1 MSPPTPTTIQDTKS
15 SSSSK
20 HDIIV
25 DIFTFFAKLPPEIR
39 IQVWKL
45 TVQEPHVISIYK
57 VWSLEFITSQP
68 SKPGILLVNHESR
81 QAALEERPSCFG
93 DRLVHPIHYNLERD
107 IIYFCSKA
115 AFNMFMSASKT
126 SPQIAHLM
134 VRQTDLHHFSTL
146 SKHNLTELTKLQTL
160 VLELPVWTRYSYI
173 NLADKRGLEEF
184 CRRQGLTLHW
194 MTKEEMQSLA
204 NDYQ

>member
-1 MSPPTPTTIQDTKS
+1 MSPLTS
-15 SSSSK
+15 SSSSNP
-20 HDIIV
+20 DIIV
-25 DIFTFFAKLPPEIR
+25 DTFTLFAKFPPEIR
-39 IQVWKL
+39 IQIWKL
-45 TVQEPHVISIYK
+45 TVQEPQLISIYK
-57 VWSLEFITSQP
+57 VWSLEFINAQP

-93 DRLVHPIHYNLERD
+93 DRLMHPIYYNFERD
-107 IIYFCSKA
+107 VIYFWSKA

-134 VRQTDLHHFSTL
+134 VRRTNLHHFSAL
-146 SKHNLTELTKLQTL
+146 SKHNLTKLTKLETL
-160 VLELPVWTRYSYI
+160 VLEQPIWTRYNYI

-194 MTKEEMQSLA
+194 ITKEEVQSLA
-204 NDYQ
+204 NYYQ